1 MKKVTLVF
9 SPPTEQKLNSIMKK
23 IGVNS
28 YRDLLI
34 KAINNLKVKSEP
46 RKSFFK
52 LTPEE
57 IKLEEE
63 KSKFR
68 NIVGIVIVI
77 LYAGFIVG
85 TVVKGLILA
94 DSMEKIIKII
104 TTVGSIISA
113 PIGAVIGFYYAK
125 KKE

>member
-1 MKKVTLVF
+1 MKKIIIIL
-9 SPPTEQKLNSIMKK
+9 SPPAEQKLNSIMKK

-28 YRDLLI
+28 YKDLLV
-34 KAINNLKVKSEP
+34 KAVNNLKVKSEL

-52 LTPEE
+52 LTPDE

-113 PIGAVIGFYYAK
+113 PIGAVIGFYYGK